1 MKLLYIT
8 LISLFLA
15 CSPRESREIQ
25 LLSESKPGLVR
36 LDVDSLHGWIYP
48 PHLPQP
54 TATVPVYGE
63 IKGFKTIKIAFVSQ
77 QSGMVLLG
85 YAPSR

>member
-1 MKLLYIT
+1 MKLVLT
-8 LISLFLA
+8 LWIFLSLA

-25 LLSESKPGLVR
+25 LLTEAKPGLVR
-36 LDVDSLHGWIYP
+36 LDLDTVHGWIYP

-63 IKGFKTIKIAFVSQ
+63 IRDSKLVKLAFVSQ